1 MIEIRFSLEE
11 GTLHINGAL
20 TCENLS
26 TREGESLPSPGAE
39 TQYTFENLVNDG
51 GLDSDEFTCLMFLMQ
66 KCFPGWDAAGK
77 ETTHNV
83 RLAKEDI
90 DKFLCGIDTEIPLPD
105 LGVYT
110 YSPGRRTDG

>member
-20 TCENLS
+20 ACENLS
-26 TREGESLPSPGAE
+26 TMEEESLPSPGAE
-39 TQYTFENLVNDG
+39 TQYTVENLVKDG

-66 KCFPGWDAAGK
+66 RCFPGWDEAGK
-77 ETTHNV
+77 ETTH
-83 RLAKEDI
+83 I

-105 LGVYT
+105 LGVHT
-110 YSPGRRTDG
+110 YSPRRRADG